1 MNARNARRLLLGALL
16 LSLLLHAML
25 AGYLR
30 WPTAP
35 PSREQ
40 IQFVNV
46 RHATIARV
54 AQRRRP
60 ARPRTRPVK
69 QSLPSRV
76 TPPALTN
83 RGTHGPPQG
92 RAIAVPQPA
101 RAATT
106 PVPTPQPTASP
117 VRAAGAPC
125 VRPDAAPQIAATPD
139 AGAIPGDVRARKGS
153 GTARVTVSLDAAG
166 HVVDAKVAQSSGDP
180 GLDLTA
186 VQMAQSATYAP
197 RVVACKAVA
206 GQYTFSVK
214 FVAW

>member
-1 MNARNARRLLLGALL
+1 MNARNSRRLLLAALV
-16 LSLLLHAML
+16 LSLLLHAIL

-40 IQFVNV
+40 IQIVNV
-46 RHATIARV
+46 RHATIARI

-60 ARPRTRPVK
+60 APAPLHRAK
-69 QSLPSRV
+69 PSIASHV
-76 TPPALTN
+76 APPALSN
-83 RGTHGPPQG
+83 RGTKGPPQG
-92 RAIAVPQPA
+92 IAVAVRQ
-101 RAATT
+101 AAVAVT
-106 PVPTPQPTASP
+106 PLPTPQPTASAVQP
-117 VRAAGAPC
+117 AGAPC
-125 VRPDAAPQIAATPD
+125 IRPDAAPQIASTPNPS
-139 AGAIPGDVRARKGS
+139 AIPGDVRARKGS

-166 HVVDAKVAQSSGDP
+166 HVLDAKLAQSSGDP

-206 GQYTFSVK
+206 GQYTFSVR